1 MSLLPFLADRI
12 REAGFSCL
20 RCGSCCRETEPG
32 SNLVMVG
39 QEEISDIMELT
50 GLSFG
55 EIAEPYPD
63 RILEGDLD
71 YTFGW
76 VLRRTGDRCRFL
88 DESSCQIYPVRPWIC
103 RTYPFML
110 DENDLTIHPCEG
122 TGQNVGSGDAEKIAQ
137 DICRRYAYEQEQ
149 DEKIRAIVRSGTI
162 PAGRPVV
169 IDAEGIKDYHG

>member
-1 MSLLPFLADRI
+1 
-12 REAGFSCL
+12 
-20 RCGSCCRETEPG
+20 
-32 SNLVMVG
+32 MVG
-39 QEEISDIMELT
+39 KEEISDIMEYT

-122 TGQNVGSGDAEKIAQ
+122 TGQNTGSADAENIAH
-137 DICRRYAYEQEQ
+137 DLCRRYAYEQEQ
-149 DEKIRAIVRSGTI
+149 DERSGDS
-162 PAGRPVV
+162 PVRNHSGRKAGCNRCRRNKGLSWVKS
-169 IDAEGIKDYHG
+169 G

>member
-1 MSLLPFLADRI
+1 
-12 REAGFSCL
+12 
-20 RCGSCCRETEPG
+20 
-32 SNLVMVG
+32 MVG
-39 QEEISDIMELT
+39 HEEISDIMEHT

-103 RTYPFML
+103 RTYPFVL
-110 DENDLTIHPCEG
+110 DENGLTIHPCEG

-137 DICRRYAYEQEQ
+137 EKMFLGNLFSILRYATLSLKYTSATYPDTHNESP
-149 DEKIRAIVRSGTI
+149 K
-162 PAGRPVV
+162 
-169 IDAEGIKDYHG
+169 